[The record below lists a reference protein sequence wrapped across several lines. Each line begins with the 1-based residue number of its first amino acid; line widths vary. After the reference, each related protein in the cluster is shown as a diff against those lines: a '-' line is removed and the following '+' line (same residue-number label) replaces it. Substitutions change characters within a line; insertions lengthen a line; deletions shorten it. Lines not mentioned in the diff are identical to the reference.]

1 MRRKWFGLLRWLG
14 LVLVVGMP
22 MLIAVGCSS
31 NADKVSKNISTKCE
45 QFNCQRR
52 IVGVNG
58 ITDKVEF
65 MVVGRCS
72 IEGSTNLPGIRA
84 LEVTCKQGPHE
95 YKKHYLSLSD
105 NMFFVATQLKPLDV
119 SIYHTEIILKPQN
132 IAPDFDLQ
140 TGGG

>member
-1 MRRKWFGLLRWLG
+1 MRRWAVFISRLAF
-14 LVLVVGMP
+14 VALVVV
-22 MLIAVGCSS
+22 LAGCQS

-105 NMFFVATQLKPLDV
+105 NMFFVATQLK
-119 SIYHTEIILKPQN
+119 
-132 IAPDFDLQ
+132 
-140 TGGG
+140 

>member
-1 MRRKWFGLLRWLG
+1 MRGKWFGLLRWIG
-14 LVLVVGMP
+14 LVAVIVGA
-22 MLIAVGCSS
+22 MLITAGCGS

>member
-14 LVLVVGMP
+14 LVLVLAMP
-22 MLIAVGCSS
+22 MLIAAGCAS
-31 NADKVSKNISTKCE
+31 NADKASKNISTKCE

-140 TGGG
+140 TGG